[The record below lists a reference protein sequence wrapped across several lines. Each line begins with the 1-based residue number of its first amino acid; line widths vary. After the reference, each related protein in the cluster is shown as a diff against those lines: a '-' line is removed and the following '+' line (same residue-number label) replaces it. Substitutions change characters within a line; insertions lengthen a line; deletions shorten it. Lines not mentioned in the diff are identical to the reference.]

1 MNKQNPKT
9 KKIISV
15 YLTVATLDRLKA
27 YCTNNVGNLSWLIEK
42 LIVEYL
48 DKAGEGE
55 K

>member
-1 MNKQNPKT
+1 MTTNPKT

-15 YLTVATLDRLKA
+15 YLTTGTLDRLKT

-42 LIVEYL
+42 LIVKYL
-48 DKAGEGE
+48 DKAQEGE